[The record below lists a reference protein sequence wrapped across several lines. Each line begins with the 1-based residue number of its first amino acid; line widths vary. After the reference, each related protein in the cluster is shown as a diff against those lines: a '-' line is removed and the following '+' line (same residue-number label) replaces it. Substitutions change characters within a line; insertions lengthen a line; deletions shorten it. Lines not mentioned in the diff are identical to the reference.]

1 MTINDGP
8 FDWQILRRVI
18 MIKNWKKILLII
30 AASGVVTVLLLGA
43 YGLYLTNELFI
54 PLKEF
59 ERDQSYTLDANAL
72 VNREEMKTY
81 YAFTEHDLDFDF
93 FKKDYLQTEGV
104 GGNEFLIKEDLKLG
118 ASAKNSCETYRC
130 LQFPLDLSNM
140 SSFVWKAL
148 IATEDQRFL
157 EHSGLDPK
165 SILRAV
171 VKDIKALAFVEGG
184 STLTQQLVKNLF
196 FTNEK
201 SLIRKFKEAIAAVV
215 LEIKYSKE
223 KLLEAYL
230 NNVWWGSVQN
240 IRLKGIYAAS
250 VGYFHKHPRFITP
263 YESAILISMLKGP
276 YYYSPLKHI
285 DRLRERSDFIF
296 GKLKELEFIS
306 DDTPLWDDKNWK
318 VFEKRILSFNQK
330 TYLSAYYSLSEFD
343 LSDYPYYV
351 AINGAL
357 KVLKRYQKD
366 NKSVAVKFYIKNLK
380 TDRNFFYYSKLER
393 SHQDA
398 RTKERHQIGS
408 LLKPLA
414 YKEYILVG
422 DREFDYEVSTEEI
435 TLDLKSG
442 KWTPR
447 DSESEKEWITLLEAL
462 RKSKNRPLIRLARDH
477 GFDKLEQAF
486 IAKYNLPLQLPL
498 SEFPAQLLG
507 AIELNFEQIM
517 NTYTAFFKDEC
528 QRLGEA
534 EEYKG
539 KSVMWQ
545 LSFHDEST
553 IRKVSDE
560 RLKETNFFGKTGTTN
575 RGRDNWF
582 LSFDGKDI
590 MLIWFGAEDLKESE
604 RLIASGATTA
614 FKIFENYFLYRG
626 KSFPELE
633 LCKE

>member
-1 MTINDGP
+1 MTGK
-8 FDWQILRRVI
+8 FCAGLI
-18 MIKNWKKILLII
+18 MRKNWKKLLII
-30 AASGVVTVLLLGA
+30 LTAGALAVILLLGA
-43 YGLYLTNELFI
+43 YGLYLTSELFI

-59 ERDQSYTLDANAL
+59 ERDQTYMLDANSL
-72 VNREEMKTY
+72 VKRDQLKAF

-93 FKKDYLQTEGV
+93 FQKNNLVSEGL
-104 GGNEFLIKEDLKLG
+104 GQNELLISNDLELG
-118 ASAKNSCETYRC
+118 RSAKNSCDTYRC

-140 SSFVWKAL
+140 SSFIWKAL

-157 EHSGLDPK
+157 EHSGIDPK

-201 SLIRKFKEAIAAVV
+201 SLIRKFKEAIAAIV
-215 LEIKYSKE
+215 LELKYSKE

-240 IRLKGIYAAS
+240 IRLKGVYAAS
-250 VGYFHKHPRFITP
+250 VGYFQKHPRFISP

-276 YYYSPLKHI
+276 YYYSPIKYI
-285 DRLRERSDFIF
+285 DRLQERSDLIF
-296 GKLKELEFIS
+296 SKLKELEFIS
-306 DDTPLWDDKNWK
+306 EDTPAWNDSEWK
-318 VFEKRILSFNQK
+318 QFSKRILSANDN

-357 KVLKRYQKD
+357 KVLKRYQKN

-380 TDRNFFYYSKLER
+380 NEQNFFYYSKLER
-393 SHQDA
+393 SHQTA
-398 RTKERHQIGS
+398 RSTEKHQVGS
-408 LLKPLA
+408 IMKPLA

-422 DREFDYEVSTEEI
+422 DREFDYEVSTDEI

-447 DSESEKEWITLLEAL
+447 DSKSEEEWITLLEAL
-462 RKSKNRPLIRLARDH
+462 RKSKNRPLIRLAQDH
-477 GFDKLEQAF
+477 GFKKLEHAF
-486 IAKYNLPLQLPL
+486 INKYNLPLQTPL
-498 SEFPAQLLG
+498 AEYPAQLLG

-517 NTYTAFFKDEC
+517 NTYVQFFQDEC
-528 QRLGEA
+528 SRLGEN
-534 EEYKG
+534 EDYKSR
-539 KSVMWQ
+539 SVMWQ

-590 MLIWFGAEDLKESE
+590 MLIWFGAEDLKEGE
-604 RLIASGATTA
+604 RLVASGATTA